1 MIDNADFTAEE
12 HGASLQQAKDGMKD
26 SVFQLWLHMQ
36 PESSARKQFIHRNKY
51 PPAGFRTDIIQN
63 LAESVLKFA
72 NHMPRLEYAP
82 QLRRSISQANA
93 SIKNRSEFTPYVAE
107 MALRVDN
114 TLAPEKQSAA
124 MGVARFGN
132 SFTFGYYMSEST
144 ALLQLLSVYQ
154 VGTAQ
159 LAKQYPLA
167 AVAKEMAKMGQV
179 WNTIGMKDEYG
190 DWVMPT
196 IEQALN
202 LESRPTDSAKVRLDK
217 EQDRALIDAMHERN
231 VSEST
236 GARDL
241 QGYKDLPTEKY
252 GSKYQQAKR
261 VGRFVV
267 GGLIHATERLSRE
280 FMFMSSAHLVRDKAV
295 AEFRKTAEYKNAPDK
310 IAAERAFGEA
320 NMDTWADKA
329 AKDTNAALFNYSESA
344 KPRYMRGALGRV
356 ALQFFTYQLNV
367 GSFIARNLIGMIK
380 PLPGETRIE
389 CMRAFSTLMATTFTL
404 GGTNALFGG
413 PIVFGLVS
421 LVMKMLKDEDEP
433 DELKDLD
440 LYERFK
446 VFLHEQLG
454 DVTIGGKPLSKIVD
468 QGPLNAFTGLDVSSR
483 ISVSNILTP
492 PEIRAARTP
501 REGVLNYAQLYGG
514 ANLQAILSLADG
526 VDLLTKGEHYRGFE
540 KLMPWAAVR
549 NKMTAARQK
558 IEGEKSLKL
567 GDDIIEAELFYTGEL
582 VGQAVGLRPVL
593 ISDVM
598 AANRKAYEIVNKVA
612 VRRASILDRLDRA
625 DRKGD
630 DKAYIAALEDQQKF
644 NAKVSLEFP
653 RLQISEEDR
662 YNFIEGRN
670 EARRTSFGG
679 FQYTP
684 QNEVIAEQITNRS
697 REALV
702 KREKEVAERKRV
714 ELSGMAK

>member
-1 MIDNADFTAEE
+1 
-12 HGASLQQAKDGMKD
+12 
-26 SVFQLWLHMQ
+26 
-36 PESSARKQFIHRNKY
+36 
-51 PPAGFRTDIIQN
+51 
-63 LAESVLKFA
+63 
-72 NHMPRLEYAP
+72 
-82 QLRRSISQANA
+82 
-93 SIKNRSEFTPYVAE
+93 
-107 MALRVDN
+107 
-114 TLAPEKQSAA
+114 
-124 MGVARFGN
+124 
-132 SFTFGYYMSEST
+132 MSEST

-167 AVAKEMAKMGQV
+167 AVAKEIAKMSQV
-179 WNTIGMKDEYG
+179 WKTIGMKDEYG

-468 QGPLNAFTGLDVSSR
+468 QGPPNAFTGLDVSSR

-653 RLQISEEDR
+653 KLQISEEDR
-662 YNFIEGRN
+662 FDFIQGRN
-670 EARRTSFGG
+670 EARRTSWGG
-679 FQYTP
+679 YQYTP
-684 QNEVIAEQITNRS
+684 QNEIIAGQVTARS
-697 REALV
+697 REALL
-702 KREKEVAERKRV
+702 KREKEVAERRRAA
-714 ELSGMAK
+714 LSNMVPTK